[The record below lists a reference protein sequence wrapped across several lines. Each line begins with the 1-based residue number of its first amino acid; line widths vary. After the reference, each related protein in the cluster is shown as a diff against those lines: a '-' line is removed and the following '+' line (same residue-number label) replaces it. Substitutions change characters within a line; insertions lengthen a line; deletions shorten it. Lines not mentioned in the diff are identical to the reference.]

1 VDDKGGKQDDKGGKQ
16 DDKGGKQDDKGG
28 KQDNKGGKQNSV
40 DEGSER
46 ETSAK
51 QVKINISTFVLRKTL
66 IQ

>member
-1 VDDKGGKQDDKGGKQ
+1 MGKSLLASANCYIYGKQDD
-16 DDKGGKQDDKGG
+16 
-28 KQDNKGGKQNSV
+28 NGGKQNSV
-40 DEGSER
+40 DEGSKR